1 MTALYYNT
9 NKEDIQQVN
18 SSLSK
23 AKTQE
28 RIIYKL
34 FLKTKQPISPSN
46 VFKSLNFIWPITSI
60 RRAITNLTSEN
71 KIVKTSNTVKG
82 MYGKQ
87 EHLWSLPTPQ
97 DDSCIH

>member
-60 RRAITNLTSEN
+60 RRAITNLTSDN

-97 DDSCIH
+97 DDPCIH